1 MEHRTTAPRHDPKRQ
16 DWLDYRRVRD
26 MRDHYLENRSAP
38 KPPEKFLVRADH
50 FLRLFNEDFNL
61 KGDKAMS
68 RRTLQFYS
76 SPQAKLMPLPVY
88 KNRHTAYYNFPDDY
102 ERLGVIWT
110 MRSRFFF
117 PIEMV
122 RTLLDQIHPD
132 MYAVVPEWDRSPQE
146 LLEAVAMD
154 KAGFE
159 PEDSDRYRAAKGLL
173 GDESWR
179 FLARDFSPADVK
191 KTLLKKLD
199 AEYAAARKW
208 IESGRGIEFWNAL
221 VEARRGLPELGP
233 ASGKS
238 AGEDD

>member
-1 MEHRTTAPRHDPKRQ
+1 MEHRTNAPSRGPKDR
-16 DWLDYRRVRD
+16 DWLEYRRVREQ
-26 MRDHYLENRSAP
+26 RDHYLASRHGD

-61 KGDKAMS
+61 KGDKALS

-102 ERLGVIWT
+102 GRLGVIWT
-110 MRSRFFF
+110 LRSRFFF
-117 PIEMV
+117 PIELV
-122 RTLLDQIHPD
+122 RSVLERMHPD

-146 LLEAVAMD
+146 LLDAVAMD

-159 PEDSDRYRAAKGLL
+159 PEDFDRYTAAKGLI

-179 FLARDFSPADVK
+179 FLARDFSPAEAK
-191 KTLLKKLD
+191 KTLLRKLD
-199 AEYAAARKW
+199 AEHAAAREW
-208 IESGRGIEFWNAL
+208 IVSGRGIEFWRAL
-221 VEARRGLPELGP
+221 VEARREQPELG
-233 ASGKS
+233 ALAGKGS
-238 AGEDD
+238 ADED